1 MSLQARKISF
11 VILTKDEEKNIKRA
25 IESIKDI
32 ADEIIVIDS
41 GSKDNTVEI
50 AKSLGANVIF
60 NEWTNYPSQV
70 NFGISKASNDIVFV
84 LDADEELTP
93 ELRASLKEFLSSS
106 YEIGIIKRRA
116 FYMGDFLKHIWHD
129 EKLIRVFKKDV
140 CKYTGELHEVVVCSS
155 DKRYELSGYL
165 NHYSFKSLKDQFE
178 RTLKYAKISAEILC
192 KQNKPF
198 HLYNLIINPLW
209 IFFKFFI
216 LKAGYKEGVKG
227 LIIAF
232 SGMFYVFMK
241 YAFLYECY
249 KSKEKELW
257 K

>member
-1 MSLQARKISF
+1 MSSQIRKISF
-11 VILTKDEEKNIKRA
+11 IILTKDEEKNIRRA
-25 IESIKDI
+25 IESVKDI

-41 GSKDNTVEI
+41 GSNDDTVRI
-50 AKSLGANVIF
+50 ASSLGAKVIF
-60 NEWTNYPSQV
+60 NEWVNYSSQV
-70 NFGISKASNDIVFV
+70 NFGISKASNDIVFR
-84 LDADEELTP
+84 LDADEELSC
-93 ELRASLKEFLSSS
+93 ELKNSLKEFLNSS
-106 YEIGIIKRRA
+106 YDIGVVKRRT
-116 FYMGDFLKHIWHD
+116 FYMGDFLKHIWN
-129 EKLIRVFKKDV
+129 EERLIRVFKKDV
-140 CKYTGELHEVVVCSS
+140 CKYTGELHEIVSCNS
-155 DKRYELSGYL
+155 DKKYELSGYV

-178 RTLKYAKISAEILC
+178 RTLRYAKVSADILY
-192 KQNKPF
+192 KKNKPF
-198 HLYNLIINPLW
+198 HFYNLIINPLW

-216 LKAGYKEGVKG
+216 LKAGYKEGIKG